1 LNITLKFIPMTD
13 YLRARIEALETEV
26 HRLEKKCEFNTAQLE
41 IAKQH
46 FGFNYFTNS
55 TLEAKQ

>member
-1 LNITLKFIPMTD
+1 MTD
-13 YLRARIEALETEV
+13 YLRARIEALENEV
-26 HRLEKKCEFNTAQLE
+26 HRLENVVQKLEKKCEFNTAQLE

-55 TLEAKQ
+55 TKTSEQ

>member
-1 LNITLKFIPMTD
+1 MTD
-13 YLRARIEALETEV
+13 YLRARIEALENEV
-26 HRLEKKCEFNTAQLE
+26 HRLENVVHKLEKNIEFNGAQLE

-55 TLEAKQ
+55 TQKSEQ

>member
-1 LNITLKFIPMTD
+1 MTD
-13 YLRARIEALETEV
+13 YLRARIEALENEV

-55 TLEAKQ
+55 TLETKQ